1 MNLYLL
7 VVNSHIYSA
16 QKDTLKSGMGKNNP
30 INDKKKK
37 KISICSLFIVE
48 LLDILKLTN
57 KIRR

>member
-30 INDKKKK
+30 INDKKKNSKQTKEK
-37 KISICSLFIVE
+37 K
-48 LLDILKLTN
+48 
-57 KIRR
+57 

>member
-37 KISICSLFIVE
+37 ISICSLFIVE